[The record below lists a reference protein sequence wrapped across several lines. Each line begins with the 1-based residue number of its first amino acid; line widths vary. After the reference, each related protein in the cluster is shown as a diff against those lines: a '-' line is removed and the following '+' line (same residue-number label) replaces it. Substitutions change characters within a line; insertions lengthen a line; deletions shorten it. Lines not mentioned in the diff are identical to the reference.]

1 MRMKNADR
9 EARLRVQFTEL
20 SVDSLRHPENS
31 MPSRPQLG
39 QLVH

>member
-1 MRMKNADR
+1 MRMKNASR
-9 EARLRVQFTEL
+9 EARFRAQFTEL

-31 MPSRPQLG
+31 TPPRLQLG